1 MKRYLKKLTAF
12 LLSALMIFGAVS
24 AVRIE
29 ANAAVKY
36 KQKEIIKFGSYPQ
49 SEVTD
54 TALLSKL
61 NDLELDWVSYGYYT
75 GNGSLGGMV
84 QSDYMKYA
92 DVTYG
97 GSKYRAVTFT
107 QYRPTYVKYAADETG
122 EHSRQDDN
130 GYNINNVYWFKYEP
144 LEWKIIDPVNG
155 LVMCQSIIDS
165 QPISATVYSGYY
177 NNIAEGFSKRYI
189 CDYKSSS
196 LRAWLNGDFYNLAF
210 TDAERAEI
218 QLTHLDSTASN
229 VYYGHASDDYIYFLT
244 TDDVVNS
251 DLTFSDNRYFSSST
265 RQASGTDYAKSQGLY
280 VTNAPGEDDDGMSRW
295 WLRNPYGRMNDSV
308 HIVTAD
314 GYSPTGTDAANT
326 DVGVRPVMRLGMV
339 IDANKKYKVEYK
351 IEGYVPEYYTK
362 ELEPETVQVGADVK
376 PVDFGSPSGDYT
388 FDGWYYNGEKV
399 TTLEMPAHDIQL
411 TGRWVTDE
419 PALGIETRFYKYDET
434 AQDWVET
441 NRVEPGEEVKLRLFV
456 DTTYAAGYGDVLVF
470 YDSTFFEDDYV
481 TDDWHELTVNTDP
494 ESSAAVNEVWGDFQ
508 KLDRSDDLIFE
519 QLRKD
524 ELYKENYYD
533 YNAFKIF
540 FELGTGE
547 CAKLS
552 GDQWLA
558 EFDLRVSPDVI
569 GYAQAPVPS
578 STVKYSYDDSGYT
591 DVTIGVEGESV
602 YDSVTLYKSD
612 VWNSSVRNGYVT
624 TSTTVT
630 WYGNGGIF
638 EGVYDEHGY
647 EAYEVTKVLPSGGYL
662 YPDYDLGTWVYREG
676 YNLMGWYDEYGY
688 DYDREPFDPIP
699 LDRAEIFLGAEWEPM
714 TVTVEFLDSYYG
726 ELIYSQD
733 FLYDE
738 EIVFP
743 DMPEL
748 EGFTFGGWLDD
759 NGYPVEEYERVN
771 LRNTRYHAAYYY
783 NEHDVVYMSD
793 GVELERYTVLYGD
806 KVPEPSYPPTKK
818 GHTFA
823 GWKSVTYIEG
833 VDGIP
838 ETMPDSELI
847 FEAVWEANRHTVT
860 FVDINNYDSLCAVS
874 YEYGE
879 LVEMP
884 DPDYTVKTGYTFD
897 GWYFEDGTPVAFPF
911 EMPDNDVIICADWV
925 ENVYEITFD
934 SLGGSPVEPIKA
946 DYLSEV
952 DAPAEP
958 EKEGFRFVG
967 WSYVHPD
974 SGHETE
980 MVQFPFWVPADC
992 ITLYAVWEANEHT
1005 VTFDTQGG
1013 REIEPVSANYGELVE
1028 MPDYPVKTGYAFAGW
1043 SYEDG
1048 TPVEFPFEMPD
1059 SDVVIRAE
1067 WIVYQFE
1074 INFESQGGSFVEP
1087 IKADYL
1093 AEVDAPAQPEKE
1105 GFRFVGW
1112 SYLPDDYYQSA
1123 MAEFPI
1129 VMPVNGTTLYAVW
1142 EPEKYTVT
1150 YNIGEESLVYSVEF
1164 DSEIP
1169 QPDMSDFDGKELIC
1183 WLDSD
1188 GNEVQIPFLMPAHE
1202 LEFTARFRYV
1212 SVSDE
1217 FNVTATYDD
1226 DCFAEDAKLSVN
1238 AISGES
1244 KLGSIYMLGGSYY
1257 KQVGFFNIKM
1267 LNGKSEAV
1275 QPQNGK
1281 KVTVSFPIPAGCSEK
1296 NEFIITHW
1304 LSGGGRERF
1313 TTGSN
1318 ARIESGFI
1326 FIEIGEFSEFSIHV
1340 RSSAK
1345 VTKAPSKTAYNYKEE
1360 LDLSGIELT
1369 VTMTDGTTRKITDTS
1384 KINVSGYDSSKIGE
1398 QTVTV
1403 DYNGEKAAFT
1413 VTVSYAWWQ
1422 WIIRILFLGFLWY

>member
-1 MKRYLKKLTAF
+1 MKRYFKKLTAF
-12 LLSALMIFGAVS
+12 LLSALMLFGVVS
-24 AVRIE
+24 GIRIE

-92 DVTYG
+92 DVSYG

-177 NNIAEGFSKRYI
+177 NNIAEDFNKRYI

-295 WLRNPYGRMNDSV
+295 WLRNPYDRSRDSV

-481 TDDWHELTVNTDP
+481 TDDWYELTVNTDP

-519 QLRKD
+519 QLSKED
-524 ELYKENYYD
+524 QYKENYYD

-578 STVKYSYDDSGYT
+578 GTVKYSYDDSGYT

-714 TVTVEFLDSYYG
+714 TVTVEFFDSYYG
-726 ELIYSQD
+726 ELIYAQD

-748 EGFTFGGWLDD
+748 EGFTFAGWLDD
-759 NGYPVEEYERVN
+759 SGFFVDEYERAN
-771 LRNTRYHAAYYY
+771 LRNTRYHAEYYY

-884 DPDYTVKTGYTFD
+884 DPDHTVKTGYTFD

-967 WSYVHPD
+967 WSY
-974 SGHETE
+974 
-980 MVQFPFWVPADC
+980 
-992 ITLYAVWEANEHT
+992 
-1005 VTFDTQGG
+1005 
-1013 REIEPVSANYGELVE
+1013 
-1028 MPDYPVKTGYAFAGW
+1028 
-1043 SYEDG
+1043 
-1048 TPVEFPFEMPD
+1048 
-1059 SDVVIRAE
+1059 
-1067 WIVYQFE
+1067 
-1074 INFESQGGSFVEP
+1074 
-1087 IKADYL
+1087 
-1093 AEVDAPAQPEKE
+1093 
-1105 GFRFVGW
+1105 
-1112 SYLPDDYYQSA
+1112 LPDDYYQSA
-1123 MAEFPI
+1123 MAVFPN
-1129 VMPVNGTTLYAVW
+1129 VMPLDGATLYAVW
-1142 EPEKYTVT
+1142 EPEEYKVT
-1150 YNIGEESLVYSVEF
+1150 YNIGEESIVYSVDF
-1164 DSEIP
+1164 ASKIP
-1169 QPDMSDFDGKELIC
+1169 QPDMAEFDGKELIC

-1188 GNEVQIPFLMPAHE
+1188 GNEAQIPFLMPAYE

-1217 FNVTATYDD
+1217 FGVTATYDD
-1226 DCFAEDAKLSVN
+1226 DCFAEDARLSVN

-1244 KLGSIYMLGGSYY
+1244 KLGDLYMLGGSYY
-1257 KQVGFFNIKM
+1257 KQVGLFNIKM

-1275 QPQNGK
+1275 QPRNGK

-1304 LSGGGRERF
+1304 LSNGDRERF

-1345 VTKAPSKTAYNYKEE
+1345 VTKMPSKMVYNYKDE

-1369 VTMTDGTTRKITDTS
+1369 VTKADGTTRKITDTS
-1384 KINVSGYDSSKIGE
+1384 KLNVSGYDSSKIGE
-1398 QTVTV
+1398 QTVIV
-1403 DYNGEKAAFT
+1403 DYNSEKTAFT